1 MKSVAEPIRAG
12 WPIAIRGIQ
21 AIQMADE
28 SRYPV
33 AYFFVRN
40 QTVANRAVFIPF
52 SSFFFFV
59 RSSLVLQTLNS
70 EERATS

>member
-52 SSFFFFV
+52 SSFFFLSGQV
-59 RSSLVLQTLNS
+59 
-70 EERATS
+70 